1 MATYNQVGDHP
12 ASDMQGVV
20 NVNAHNA
27 NIGHDDDTREEGA
40 LGAQWHGALVKTGVY
55 TNGQTNDATL
65 VVEDVVAAVDA
76 ILARHNLQ

>member
-1 MATYNQVGDHP
+1 
-12 ASDMQGVV
+12 
-20 NVNAHNA
+20 
-27 NIGHDDDTREEGA
+27 
-40 LGAQWHGALVKTGVY
+40 VKTGVY